1 MKQPKSNSLP
11 IVEFEYP
18 DSESG
23 LLRVRTVKVVE
34 LNSAYISGY
43 ELPHPLATVE
53 VGKFKTF
60 RLARIAHDGVV
71 LRSFKAE
78 VNS

>member
-11 IVEFEYP
+11 TVEFEYP

-23 LLRVRTVKVVE
+23 LLRTRTVKVVE
-34 LNSAYISGY
+34 LNSAYVSGY

-53 VGKFKTF
+53 AGKFKTYK
-60 RLARIAHDGVV
+60 LARITRDGVV
-71 LRSFKAE
+71 LRSFKAD